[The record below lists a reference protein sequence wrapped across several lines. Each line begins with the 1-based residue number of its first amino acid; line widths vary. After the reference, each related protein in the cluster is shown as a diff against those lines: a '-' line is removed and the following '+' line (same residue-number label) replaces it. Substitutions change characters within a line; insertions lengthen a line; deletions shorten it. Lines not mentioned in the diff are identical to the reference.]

1 VGKLVVF
8 ALPEKPT
15 LKEKEV
21 DRLPVERG
29 VTLDDGGVLME
40 RVTLG
45 GMEGVGIEGFT
56 VKLIET
62 LPVREVE
69 GERLSDC
76 VIEGERVWVPLLVA
90 VKRGAVGDSVV
101 VWDRVMVKVPVRER
115 VAVEKLEGDG
125 VWLGE
130 GGILGELE
138 TLGEGV

>member
-1 VGKLVVF
+1 MPTATVREGSCVGKLVVF
-8 ALPEKPT
+8 ALREKTT

-21 DRLPVERG
+21 DRLLVERG

-76 VIEGERVWVPLLVA
+76 VIEGERVRVPLLVA
-90 VKRGAVGDSVV
+90 VKRRAVG
-101 VWDRVMVKVPVRER
+101 DRVMVKVPVRER
-115 VAVEKLEGDG
+115 VAVGKLEGDG
-125 VWLGE
+125 V
-130 GGILGELE
+130 
-138 TLGEGV
+138 